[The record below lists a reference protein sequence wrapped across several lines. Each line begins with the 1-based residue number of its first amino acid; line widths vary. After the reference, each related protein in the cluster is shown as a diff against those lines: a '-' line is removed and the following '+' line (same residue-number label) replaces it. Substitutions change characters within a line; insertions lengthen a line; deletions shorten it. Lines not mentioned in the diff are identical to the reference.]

1 MADDMVALSPM
12 LSVQGAR
19 CRSNIFRDKIFEIVD
34 FHTNNVGMLPVALHA
49 EKLPF
54 FIPISVHL

>member
-19 CRSNIFRDKIFEIVD
+19 CRSNICRDKIFEIVD
-34 FHTNNVGMLPVALHA
+34 SHTNNVGMLPVALHA
-49 EKLPF
+49 K
-54 FIPISVHL
+54 

>member
-34 FHTNNVGMLPVALHA
+34 SNVGMLPVALHA
-49 EKLPF
+49 ESLPF
-54 FIPISVHL
+54 LIPISVPL